1 MFMTAPIDTT
11 NMVPSNR
18 LPDAVTV
25 SRLLG
30 GLAVVL
36 AGLGAVLLLFPQPL
50 ADVFF
55 ATWVLFAVILAVVGA
70 LGAWTRRTTL
80 LWVAALLLVGLSIV
94 GMWSLGLFVAPAALV
109 LLGAAVASLWTG
121 PRPGAH
127 EAVLDD
133 PPSVLEA
140 VLKTLGG
147 AVLMVVGA
155 SLAYEGT
162 IVRELFTRGC
172 ASETLDCALAVTRW
186 DAVGLAVLGL
196 AAIGIGG
203 WMVWTQV
210 AVGRILASNQ
220 AG

>member
-1 MFMTAPIDTT
+1 MTAPTDII

-25 SRLLG
+25 SQLLG

-55 ATWVLFAVILAVVGA
+55 AAWVLFAVILAVVGA
-70 LGAWTRRTTL
+70 LGAWTRRTPL

-94 GMWSLGLFVAPAALV
+94 GMWSLGPFVAPAALV

-121 PRPGAH
+121 PRPGAY

-162 IVRELFTRGC
+162 IVRELFTRAC
-172 ASETLDCALAVTRW
+172 ASETLDCALSVTRW